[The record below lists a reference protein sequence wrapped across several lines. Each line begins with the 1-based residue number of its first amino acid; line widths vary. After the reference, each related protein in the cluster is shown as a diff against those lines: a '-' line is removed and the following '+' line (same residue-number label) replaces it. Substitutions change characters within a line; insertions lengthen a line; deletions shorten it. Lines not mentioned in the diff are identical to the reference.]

1 LRIFYLLWETK
12 VNKKYQFRLG
22 RSLRASIHIGLWAA
36 AMTSGALFAQG
47 LTGGVYGNLP
57 QGTGIAAEV
66 TNPATGYDHTV
77 RADANGH
84 YSVTGL
90 MPGRYVVK
98 MLRDGQVVDQR
109 EVIVQAG
116 SNSSAIFGAAAGQ
129 SATAGQNVKQ
139 LNTIT
144 VNAAQPTV
152 NAIDVT
158 TSQQVQTWNSTD
170 VNRLPLLNG
179 DLLNIASMQANVASI
194 TSSHGQSPQFNGA
207 SGTENRYFIN
217 EFNMTDMQ
225 QGAVP
230 DKIPNEAFATVS
242 TIDGGMDAKYGS
254 ALGGVVSGTI
264 KQGTNQFQA
273 GVDLQFTPA
282 TGTLNENGK
291 NVYNYNGSLVTANE
305 LNHWSPT
312 LLQDYWMSGAI
323 VPDKVFFYF
332 LVENQPNNYGQ
343 GAQGVTPTE
352 TYSGQYKTLTKEGN
366 QQVLGNFT
374 WDIATGHTLNIFFD
388 HQYNNGTASQY
399 PLATPY
405 DPSSASSTLQN
416 WSGQTWRDL
425 MLVANYH
432 GQITDNFSV
441 AAMAGTSQQYFT
453 SYPQYGINIPY
464 VQQQDPNNTNN
475 TKTLSN
481 GASSLYYNNYR
492 MMGSRI
498 DFTWDVT
505 DNHEITFGGEQ
516 YSPTMAQANIPNP
529 NSWTYSGCATT
540 LGPTEACS
548 INGQTINPL
557 TGQPFAPGT
566 KYVSLAYAPRVYY
579 NSSPTYGFYLA
590 DTWHFAENWT
600 AYIGGRYDNYA
611 MTDNINVKMY
621 SKGNATPRLGVAW
634 DVHGDSSLK
643 IGASAGEYTEG
654 IPLYFNAYGGTPGQG
669 YIHTTTTYLYSGVG
683 TNYVPT
689 GLTQVGNVQGSSGS
703 GLHYLTPGQFI
714 ATSAQNAKLKQFQIY
729 AQQKIGNNWVAGA
742 TLFTSEL
749 TGLPNLDSNTTQ
761 LQNYL
766 TSKGYPNALL
776 LGQYLIT
783 PGKDIT
789 IPVQLNGANSPLT
802 MFTFPNSVIG
812 YPSLHRRIYQLSL
825 NMDHAYS
832 DDEPYYLSASYTWRH
847 EFGNTDGTTS
857 YASTNNP
864 PSNGVANTGATAYD
878 GGLSAPGFLQ
888 GASGNLADDIPST
901 LKVFGYYKF
910 AHQDNF
916 LRGLRVGGA
925 FTYYAGGPVNC
936 LSTYPVN
943 GTGAVGTNQTGNSNA
958 YYCNTLQN
966 AVNGNPVSSSIIYT
980 RGSYTRLP
988 AYRQV
993 DLDIGYDWRLRDNV
1007 FSLDLKVLNLF
1018 NQQSITSY
1026 VDQITTGNGQ
1036 FNANFMQ
1043 PGTFQLGRQGQLVFR
1058 WQYN

>member
-1 LRIFYLLWETK
+1 
-12 VNKKYQFRLG
+12 
-22 RSLRASIHIGLWAA
+22 
-36 AMTSGALFAQG
+36 MTSGSLFAQDI
-47 LTGGVYGNLP
+47 TGGVYGNLP
-57 QGTGIAAEV
+57 QGNGITAEV
-66 TNPATGYDHTV
+66 SNPATGYDSTV
-77 RADANGH
+77 RADASGR
-84 YSVTGL
+84 YSVNGL

-98 MLRDGQVVDQR
+98 LLRDGKVVDQR
-109 EVIVQAG
+109 EVVVQAG
-116 SNSSAIFGAAAGQ
+116 SNSAAVFGAAAGQ
-129 SATAGQNVKQ
+129 NVTQ
-139 LNTIT
+139 LNAVT
-144 VNAAQPTV
+144 VNAIPPAV

-158 TSQQVQTWNSTD
+158 TSQQVQTWNATD
-170 VNRLPLLNG
+170 VDRLPLLNA
-179 DLLNIASMQANVASI
+179 DLLNVASMQSNVTSL

-230 DKIPNEAFATVS
+230 DKIPNEAFANVS
-242 TIDGGMDAKYGS
+242 TINGGMDAKYGS
-254 ALGGVVSGTI
+254 AMGGIVSGTI
-264 KQGTNQFQA
+264 KQGSNLLEA

-291 NVYNYNGSLVTANE
+291 NIYNYNGSLVTANQ
-305 LNHWSPT
+305 LNHWSPS
-312 LLQDYWMSGAI
+312 LLQDYWVSGPI
-323 VPDKVFFYF
+323 VPDKAFFYF
-332 LVENQPNNYGQ
+332 LVETQPNNYGQ
-343 GAQGVTPTE
+343 GVQGDTPTE
-352 TYSGQYKTLTKEGN
+352 TYNGQYKTLNKQGN

-374 WDIATGHTLNIFFD
+374 WNIATGHTLNIFFD
-388 HQYNNGTASQY
+388 HQYNYGADSQY
-399 PLATPY
+399 ALATPY
-405 DPSSASSTLQN
+405 DPSSASPVLQN
-416 WSGQTWRDL
+416 WSGDVWRDL
-425 MLVANYH
+425 MAVANYH

-441 AAMAGTSQQYFT
+441 AAMVGTSQQYFT
-453 SYPQYGINIPY
+453 SYPQFGINIPY
-464 VQQQDPNNTNN
+464 VQQANPDNPND

-481 GASSLYYNNYR
+481 GAGSLYYMNYR

-505 DNHEITFGGEQ
+505 DNHEVTFGGEQ

-529 NSWTYSGCATT
+529 NSWTYTGCSTA
-540 LGPTEACS
+540 LGPNQPCQV
-548 INGQTINPL
+548 NGQSINPL
-557 TGQPFAPGT
+557 TNQPFAPGT
-566 KYVSLAYAPRVYY
+566 KYVTLAYAPRVYY

-590 DTWHFAENWT
+590 DTWHFADNWT

-621 SKGNATPRLGVAW
+621 SKGNATPRVGVAW

-669 YIHTTTTYLYSGVG
+669 YIHTTTTYLYSGMG
-683 TNYVPT
+683 PNYVPT
-689 GLTQVGNVQGSSGS
+689 GLTPVGAVQGSSGS

-714 ATSAQNAKLKQFQIY
+714 ATSAQNAKLKQFQVY
-729 AQQKIGNNWVAGA
+729 AQQKLGNNWVAGA

-749 TGLPNLDSNTTQ
+749 TGLPNLDSNTDQ
-761 LQNYL
+761 MYAYL
-766 TSKGYPNALL
+766 KSKGYPNALL

-789 IPVQLNGANSPLT
+789 IPVQLNGANSPLS
-802 MFTFPNSVIG
+802 MFTFPNSYIG
-812 YPSLHRRIYQLSL
+812 YPSVRRRIYQLSL

-832 DDEPYYLSASYTWRH
+832 EDEPYYLSASYTWRH

-857 YASTNNP
+857 YAS
-864 PSNGVANTGATAYD
+864 SNQGSGVANTGATAYD
-878 GGLSAPGFLQ
+878 SGLSAPGFLQ
-888 GASGNLADDIPST
+888 GSSGNLADDIPSS

-916 LRGLRVGGA
+916 LKGLRVGGA

-936 LSTYPVN
+936 LSTYP
-943 GTGAVGTNQTGNSNA
+943 QTGNLAVGSNQVTSANA
-958 YYCNTLQN
+958 YYCNTVQN
-966 AVNGNPVSSSIIYT
+966 AVNGTPVSSTILYP

-988 AYRQV
+988 SYRQV
-993 DLDIGYDWRLRDNV
+993 DLDIGYDWQLGQNA

-1026 VDQITTGNGQ
+1026 VDQITNGQ
-1036 FNANFMQ
+1036 QANGSTQFNPNFMQ
-1043 PGTFQLGRQGQLVFR
+1043 PSTFQLGREGQLVFR
-1058 WQYN
+1058 WKFN

>member
-1 LRIFYLLWETK
+1 MGRQ
-12 VNKKYQFRLG
+12 QFRLSS
-22 RSLRASIHIGLWAA
+22 SLRASIRIGLWAA
-36 AMTSGALFAQG
+36 AMTSSSLFAQG
-47 LTGGVYGNLP
+47 ITGGVYGNLP
-57 QGTGIAAEV
+57 VGKGIAAEV
-66 TNPATGYDHTV
+66 TNPATGYDSTV
-77 RADANGH
+77 AADANGR
-84 YSVTGL
+84 YAVNGL

-98 MLRDGQVVDQR
+98 LLRDGKVVDQR
-109 EVIVQAG
+109 DVIVQAG
-116 SNSSAIFGAAAGQ
+116 SNSAAIFE
-129 SATAGQNVKQ
+129 ATAGENVKQ
-139 LNTIT
+139 LNSVT
-144 VNAAQPTV
+144 VTAAQPTV
-152 NAIDVT
+152 NSIDVT
-158 TSQQVQTWNSTD
+158 TSQQIQTWSSTD
-170 VNRLPLLNG
+170 VNRLPLLNA
-179 DLLNIASMQANVASI
+179 DLLNVASMQSNVASI
-194 TSSHGQSPQFNGA
+194 TSSHGASPQFNGA

-217 EFNMTDMQ
+217 EFNVTDMQ

-230 DKIPNEAFATVS
+230 DKIPNEALASVS
-242 TIDGGMDAKYGS
+242 TINGGMDAKYGS
-254 ALGGVVSGTI
+254 AMGGVVSGTI
-264 KQGTNQFQA
+264 KQGSNVFQS
-273 GVDLQFTPA
+273 GVDLAFTPA
-282 TGTLNENGK
+282 TGTFNENGK
-291 NVYNYNGSLVTANE
+291 NIYNYNGSLVTANE
-305 LNHWSPT
+305 LNHWSPS
-312 LLQDYWMSGAI
+312 LVQDYWASGPI
-323 VPDKVFFYF
+323 IPDKVFFYF

-343 GAQGVTPTE
+343 GLQGVTPTT
-352 TYSGQYKTLTKEGN
+352 TYNGQYKTLTKEGN

-374 WDIATGHTLNIFFD
+374 WNIATGHTLNIFFD
-388 HQYNNGTASQY
+388 HQYNNGTSSEY

-405 DPSSASSTLQN
+405 DPSSASPTLQN

-432 GQITDNFSV
+432 GQITDTLSV
-441 AAMAGTSQQYFT
+441 SAMTGTSQQYFT

-464 VQQQDPNNTNN
+464 VQVQDPNNTNN
-475 TKTLSN
+475 TKTVSN

-492 MMGSRI
+492 MMGSRV

-529 NSWTYSGCATT
+529 NSWTYSGCSTT
-540 LGPTEACS
+540 LGPNEPCQ

-566 KYVSLAYAPRVYY
+566 KYVSLAYAPRIYY

-590 DTWHFAENWT
+590 DTWHFAEDWT

-634 DVHGDSSLK
+634 DVHGDSTLK

-669 YIHTTTTYLYSGVG
+669 YIHTTNYYLYSGMG
-683 TNYVPT
+683 ANSVPT
-689 GLTQVGNVQGSSGS
+689 GLTQVGTTQGSAGS

-729 AQQKIGNNWVAGA
+729 AQQKLGNNWVAGA
-742 TLFTSEL
+742 TLFTSDL
-749 TGLPNLDSNTTQ
+749 TGLPNLDSNTQ
-761 LQNYL
+761 QMYAYL
-766 TSKGYPNALL
+766 NSKGYPNAVL

-789 IPVQLNGANSPLT
+789 IPVQLNGASSPLT
-802 MFTFPNSVIG
+802 MFTFPNSYIG
-812 YPSLHRRIYQLSL
+812 YPSLHRRIYQFSL

-857 YASTNNP
+857 YAASNNP

-878 GGLSAPGFLQ
+878 GGLSAPGFLE
-888 GASGNLADDIPST
+888 GSSGNLADDIPST
-901 LKVFGYYKF
+901 FKAFGYYKF

-936 LSTYPVN
+936 LSTYPQSGN
-943 GTGAVGTNQTGNSNA
+943 LAVGSNQTGNVEA

-966 AVNGNPVSSSIIYT
+966 AVNGNPVSSTIIYP

-988 AYRQV
+988 SYRQV
-993 DLDIGYDWRLRDNV
+993 DLDIGYDWNLGENA
-1007 FSLDLKVLNLF
+1007 FSLDFKVLNLF

-1026 VDQITTGNGQ
+1026 VNQMTNSNGQ

-1043 PGTFQLGRQGQLVFR
+1043 PGTFQLGRQAQLVFR
-1058 WQYN
+1058 WQFH